1 MILGC
6 FKIDSLGIYIKAPP
20 ERAWKWDLIFTWQR
34 QKKLEK
40 VAGFKQRAFDSF
52 FDSSTGK
59 EIWNMEQIKE
69 QERAGKLFIKP
80 DEAERIANKNKQ
92 EIDRKDRERFRN
104 EMRPKAREILRKYK
118 NEPRRA

>member
-1 MILGC
+1 MIFS
-6 FKIDSLGIYIKAPP
+6 FKR
-20 ERAWKWDLIFTWQR
+20 E
-34 QKKLEK
+34 KKEK
-40 VAGFKQRAFDSF
+40 KVEGFKHRAFDSF

-59 EIWNMEQIKE
+59 EIWNMEQIRE
-69 QERAGKLFIKP
+69 QEKKGRLFIKP